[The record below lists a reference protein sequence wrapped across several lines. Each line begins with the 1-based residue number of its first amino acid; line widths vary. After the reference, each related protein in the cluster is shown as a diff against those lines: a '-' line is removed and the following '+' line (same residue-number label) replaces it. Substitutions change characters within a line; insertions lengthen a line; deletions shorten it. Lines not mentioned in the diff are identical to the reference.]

1 MRLQTLVLEESP
13 ETAIW
18 GHARRGFDPP
28 CALEDK
34 PVKGAFKVTVV
45 TANGD
50 VVVAETGPEPR
61 PFPDLKALDLPSIA
75 EDVLDVLDALEEGA
89 AADEPQLAKRARRS
103 DGERDLEDVDGDA
116 TVEAAPPAPAF
127 ERLTSWQDSDD
138 FLRGGGKK

>member
-1 MRLQTLVLEESP
+1 MQLQTLVLEESP

-34 PVKGAFKVTVV
+34 PVKGTFKVTVV
-45 TANGD
+45 TPNGE

-75 EDVLDVLDALEEGA
+75 EDVLDVLDALEGA

-103 DGERDLEDVDGDA
+103 DGERDLEDVDGGA

>member
-34 PVKGAFKVTVV
+34 PVKGTFKVTVV
-45 TANGD
+45 TPNGE

-75 EDVLDVLDALEEGA
+75 EDVLDVLDALEGV

-103 DGERDLEDVDGDA
+103 DGERDLEDVDGGA

>member
-1 MRLQTLVLEESP
+1 MQLQTLVLEESP

-34 PVKGAFKVTVV
+34 PVKGTFKVTVV
-45 TANGD
+45 TPNGE

-75 EDVLDVLDALEEGA
+75 EDVLDVLDALEGV

-103 DGERDLEDVDGDA
+103 DGERDLEDVDGGA

>member
-1 MRLQTLVLEESP
+1 MQLQTLVLEESP

-45 TANGD
+45 TPNGD

-75 EDVLDVLDALEEGA
+75 EDVLDVLDALEGA

-103 DGERDLEDVDGDA
+103 DGERDLEDVDGGA

>member
-45 TANGD
+45 TPNGE

-75 EDVLDVLDALEEGA
+75 EDVLDVLDALEGV

-103 DGERDLEDVDGDA
+103 DGERDLEDVDGGA

>member
-34 PVKGAFKVTVV
+34 PVKGKFKVTVV
-45 TANGD
+45 TPNGE

-75 EDVLDVLDALEEGA
+75 EDVLEDGG
-89 AADEPQLAKRARRS
+89 ADEPQLAKRARRS
-103 DGERDLEDVDGDA
+103 DGERDLEDVDGGA

-138 FLRGGGKK
+138 FLTSRGNK

>member
-34 PVKGAFKVTVV
+34 PVKGTFKVTVV
-45 TANGD
+45 TPNGE

-75 EDVLDVLDALEEGA
+75 EDVLDVLDALEGA

-103 DGERDLEDVDGDA
+103 DGERDLEDVDGGA

>member
-1 MRLQTLVLEESP
+1 MQLQTLVLEESP

-45 TANGD
+45 TPNGD

-75 EDVLDVLDALEEGA
+75 EDVLDVLDALEGA
-89 AADEPQLAKRARRS
+89 AADAPQLAKRARRS
-103 DGERDLEDVDGDA
+103 DGERDLEDVDGGA

>member
-1 MRLQTLVLEESP
+1 MQLQTLVLEESP

-34 PVKGAFKVTVV
+34 PVKGKFKVTVV

-75 EDVLDVLDALEEGA
+75 EDVLDVLEALEGA
-89 AADEPQLAKRARRS
+89 AADEPRLAKRARRS
-103 DGERDLEDVDGDA
+103 DGERDLEDVDGGA

-138 FLRGGGKK
+138 FLRGGAKK

>member
-1 MRLQTLVLEESP
+1 MQLQTLVLEESP

-45 TANGD
+45 TPNGD

-75 EDVLDVLDALEEGA
+75 EDVLDVLDALEGV

-103 DGERDLEDVDGDA
+103 DGERDLEDVDGGA